1 MEGPTGPTGP
11 TGTTAAAKPAGP
23 YVEVT
28 VVEPHGADL
37 VFVRGFV
44 DDVPVET
51 YVKTADLDERRTSL
65 QKRRWLAQL
74 LRGGKRT
81 APGKYANVLGREDG
95 I

>member
-1 MEGPTGPTGP
+1 MEGPTGPTSA
-11 TGTTAAAKPAGP
+11 TGATAAKQPAGP
-23 YVEVT
+23 YVELT

-37 VFVRGFV
+37 VYVRGFV

-51 YVKTADLDERRTSL
+51 FVKTADLDERRTYL

-74 LRGGKRT
+74 LRGQKRT
-81 APGKYANVLGREDG
+81 APSKYATVLGREDG